1 MRDVAALAGVGLTTV
16 SRVVNRKPG
25 VDPALTARVELAIE
39 RLDYRHNAY
48 ASSIRRADGKTGTL
62 GLVLEDVANPF
73 MSALHRAVEESA
85 RARGLLVFAGSCD
98 EDSQRGRMLVA
109 AFRTRRVDG
118 VVGVPPG
125 PHPRHFDS

>member
-39 RLDYRHNAY
+39 RLDYRHNTY

-85 RARGLLVFAGSCD
+85 R
-98 EDSQRGRMLVA
+98 
-109 AFRTRRVDG
+109 
-118 VVGVPPG
+118 
-125 PHPRHFDS
+125 